1 MKRMKKTS
9 AILIACISLF
19 IMSAFDDKPTEKSA
33 IRYVNYSIF
42 GKDYAKTPIF
52 DNDLKDHVYYVVS
65 GHGGPDPGA
74 MFQKNNH
81 WLCEDEY
88 AYDVSLR
95 LARNL
100 IGHGAMVYMITRDEN
115 DGIRDSEYLEP
126 DKDETVWGGAK
137 MPLNEKARL
146 KQRSDII
153 NRLYEENRNKGYK
166 TQRTIITHV
175 DSRYQDK
182 KVDVFFYYNQN
193 SQSGKTLANSI
204 YSTVKSKYDTH
215 QRWRGYEGVVKPRGL
230 WMLNETKPTSVYIEL
245 GNISNEFDQKRLLI
259 PNNRQAIANWI
270 SEGIESEKE

>member
-1 MKRMKKTS
+1 MKNKS
-9 AILIACISLF
+9 AMVIACICLLF
-19 IMSAFDDKPTEKSA
+19 LSSFDDKPTEKSA

-42 GKDYAKTPIF
+42 GKEYAKTPIF
-52 DNDLKDHVYYVVS
+52 NESMKSHVYYIVS

-74 MFQKNNH
+74 MFQKNDK

-100 IGHGAMVYMITRDEN
+100 IGHGARVYMITRDEN
-115 DGIRDSEYLEP
+115 DGIRDLEYLEP
-126 DKDETVWGGAK
+126 DKDETVWGGAN
-137 MPLNEKARL
+137 MPLNQKARL

-153 NRLYEENRNKGYK
+153 NSLYEQNKANGYE

-193 SQSGKTLANSI
+193 SQSGKILANAI
-204 YSTVKSKYDTH
+204 FSTVKSSYDEH
-215 QRWRGYEGVVKPRGL
+215 QKGRGYEGVVKPRGL

-270 SEGIESEKE
+270 SEGIQTNN